1 MPDDFRGRIT
11 HSFGFRTDRA
21 TRPNLVAILVKEV
34 RDHPEN
40 FVDRETLLQMI
51 TFVRNDRN
59 RAEAAEGAHDDC
71 VDACSQGLGYLIFS
85 PGIVAAPEADDAYGS
100 RAIAAQ
106 EQERYLDGSL
116 YDVYATPEFEVY

>member
-40 FVDRETLLQMI
+40 FVDRETLVQMI

-59 RAEAAEGAHDDC
+59 RAEAAEDAHDDC
-71 VDACSQGLGYLIFS
+71 VMAIGIAHSIRGQQSREGAEKTDTLRVKWTKDMYEDYQNAGEAERRMLINRWGNPF
-85 PGIVAAPEADDAYGS
+85 
-100 RAIAAQ
+100 
-106 EQERYLDGSL
+106 
-116 YDVYATPEFEVY
+116 